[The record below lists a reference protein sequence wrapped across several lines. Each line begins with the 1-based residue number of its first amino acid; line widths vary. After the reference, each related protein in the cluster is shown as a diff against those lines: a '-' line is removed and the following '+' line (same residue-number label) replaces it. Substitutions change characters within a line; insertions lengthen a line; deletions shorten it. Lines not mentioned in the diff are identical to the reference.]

1 MGNSTSKNQP
11 ARVDEINS
19 VSKRNIADGGCD
31 ACPMRAKAPEVNA
44 VNACPIRAKNGSTS
58 SMKDTTEPTDSYIPY
73 KNPNCYNVYNQKL
86 NPTNNMPSNANQQ
99 PSSGQMGNLDK
110 QRVKSTIPKGG
121 TDNDTWQYPSPQMFW
136 NALVRKNKEEG
147 ASEADIEAV
156 VTVHNN
162 MNETT
167 WKQVMIW
174 ENLRSQDYKLGEEP
188 KLLRFLGRPDDLS
201 PRAYIKSLFGHPKPF
216 DRHDWF
222 VDRAGQQVRY
232 IIDYYHDESNV
243 EHDARPT
250 SMHDTKSMKSIIVE
264 VRPAADS
271 FQAIIDRVFVMPYK
285 RLQKS
290 PAVQDY
296 ANVPFFPK
304 AKMLQA
310 ETFKRQKIDAQWV
323 QIQTNCD
330 KHREQLQTCKTDQE
344 CSVATVQMQ
353 KCTASVVCPEI
364 VQTFNASIQSK
375 NRNENEIEKG
385 YTGMLKCLEM
395 FEIESKLAL
404 DEKASM

>member
-1 MGNSTSKNQP
+1 MGNSTSKNP
-11 ARVDEINS
+11 S
-19 VSKRNIADGGCD
+19 GGSNAVISIPKQNEPVGGD
-31 ACPMRAKAPEVNA
+31 SACPMRAKAAEVDA
-44 VNACPIRAKNGSTS
+44 GNACPVRAKHNSTL
-58 SMKDTTEPTDSYIPY
+58 TTEDTERSTDSDISYKHPY
-73 KNPNCYNVYNQKL
+73 VYNVYNQKL
-86 NPTNNMPSNANQQ
+86 DSTNNMPSHANQQ
-99 PSSGQMGNLDK
+99 PSPGQKGKLDQ

-136 NALVRKNKEEG
+136 NALVRKNKVDG

-156 VTVHNN
+156 VAVHNN

-167 WKQVMIW
+167 WKQIMIW
-174 ENLRSQDYKLGEEP
+174 ESLRSQHYKRGEEP

-222 VDRAGQQVRY
+222 VDSGGQQVRY

-264 VRPAADS
+264 VRPAVDS
-271 FQAIIDRVFVMPYK
+271 FQAVVDRLFIMPFK
-285 RLQKS
+285 RFQKN
-290 PAVQDY
+290 PQVADY

-304 AKMLQA
+304 SKMLHA
-310 ETFKRQKIDAQWV
+310 ESLKRQKIDTQWA
-323 QIQTNCD
+323 QIQANCN
-330 KHREQLQTCKTDQE
+330 KHRDLLQTCKTDQE
-344 CSVATVQMQ
+344 CSIATVQLQ
-353 KCTASVVCPEI
+353 KCTASVACPEI
-364 VQTFNASIQSK
+364 VQSFNASIQSK
-375 NRNENEIEKG
+375 NRNEDDIENG
-385 YTGMLKCLEM
+385 YTAMLKCLEL

-404 DEKASM
+404 EEKNV